1 MNGWRKTF
9 LLASAVVAVTASA
22 SLVGCGD
29 DDQGVVPTDAGSQT
43 DVVVP
48 PGPDGSTTDAN
59 TPDAKVDGGACDFAE
74 FVTGLIKNQTTPTA
88 LPSTDLGQ
96 ACTDKKD
103 PTQFA
108 PLFP

>member
-29 DDQGVVPTDAGSQT
+29 DDQGVVPPDAGSQS
-43 DVVVP
+43 DVVVVP
-48 PGPDGSTTDAN
+48 PVPDGSTNPDAN
-59 TPDAKVDGGACDFAE
+59 VDGGACDFAE
-74 FVTGLIKNQTTPTA
+74 FVNGLIKNQTTPTA

-96 ACTDKKD
+96 ACTDKKV